1 MLKIK
6 RQVDENLKFLVSVFF
21 LNCTWQNSARR
32 FNLCNSGIE
41 LQPEYQKL
49 GWDIFTL
56 RADIDVQGV
65 FEILVSVAVVS
76 LTLFFIQLLF

>member
-1 MLKIK
+1 M
-6 RQVDENLKFLVSVFF
+6 
-21 LNCTWQNSARR
+21 
-32 FNLCNSGIE
+32 CNSGIE
-41 LQPEYQKL
+41 LQPECQKL

-56 RADIDVQGV
+56 RFDIDVQGV